1 MHLFGLPELLCSLT
15 KGSTIHRL
23 KQTNV
28 FQNQEHKLTCPSSF
42 HQLSTVDLLS
52 VTKFVFY
59 SHGQVQVGEAVLV
72 SLGVDY
78 FG

>member
-1 MHLFGLPELLCSLT
+1 MMLIMM
-15 KGSTIHRL
+15 KGSIIDKL
-23 KQTNV
+23 KETNA
-28 FQNQEHKLTCPSSF
+28 FQNQEHKLTCLSSF

-52 VTKFVFY
+52 VMKFVFY

-72 SLGVDY
+72 SLGLEY